1 METVIVAI
9 LSLLGTCLGSVTGIL
24 TANKLSNYRIA
35 QLEKKVE
42 KHNCVIDRVYLL
54 ERNKAVI
61 EEDIK
66 VINHRLNDLEEYHK

>member
-66 VINHRLNDLEEYHK
+66 VINQRLNDLEEYHK